1 MRERNVQW
9 RSSIRVRHGSTRVIN
24 GTLSD
29 IITINIT
36 SHYFMMKYID
46 TPPYVKRKRK
56 KNMTITLGH
65 QKMWALYD
73 ITSRFIVP
81 LRYFITFGCNLLLY
95 EITSFRIMIETK
107 LWKYCFMWARN
118 IWFYFYT
125 TTRKL
130 HKKIFKL
137 AEKGNLMQGYIKNQ
151 FVKLHFNIRNAG
163 DQFIIECCVCFKN
176 TLQ

>member
-1 MRERNVQW
+1 MDQLSIWMYKTPSWPIFELGTQNILRICCLLFCMRERNVQW

-95 EITSFRIMIETK
+95 EITSFRI
-107 LWKYCFMWARN
+107 
-118 IWFYFYT
+118 
-125 TTRKL
+125 
-130 HKKIFKL
+130 
-137 AEKGNLMQGYIKNQ
+137 
-151 FVKLHFNIRNAG
+151 VS
-163 DQFIIECCVCFKN
+163 
-176 TLQ
+176 